1 MARKHYNLDEVL
13 QALTKKK
20 DLQINA
26 TEKVVYVLNCKA
38 RNRTN
43 DIGNK
48 SLGKLDYL
56 TKVHS
61 FSVLWVSEFP
71 KKPKSN
77 NNYHGNN
84 NKFEVRHIRVIKK
97 TPIIKTTS

>member
-1 MARKHYNLDEVL
+1 MARKKYQLDEVL
-13 QALTKKK
+13 QALSKKK

-26 TEKVVYVLNCKA
+26 TEKVIYVLNYKA

-56 TKVHS
+56 TKVHR
-61 FSVLWVSEFP
+61 FSVLWVSGFP
-71 KKPKSN
+71 SKPKPN
-77 NNYHGNN
+77 NNYN
-84 NKFEVRHIRVIKK
+84 VRHIRVIKK
-97 TPIIKTTS
+97 TPTTKTTS